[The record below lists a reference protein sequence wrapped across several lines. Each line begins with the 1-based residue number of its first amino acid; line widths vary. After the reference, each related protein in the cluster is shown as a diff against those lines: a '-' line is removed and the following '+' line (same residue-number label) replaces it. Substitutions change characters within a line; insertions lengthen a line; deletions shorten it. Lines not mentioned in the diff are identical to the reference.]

1 MLIPTEGLIEDGF
14 SFLLLVAVLAFFW
27 FHGWH
32 RGGRATGA
40 EPAEPHK
47 KAA

>member
-1 MLIPTEGLIEDGF
+1 MLTPTEGLIEDGF
-14 SFLLLVAVLAFFW
+14 SFVLLIAVLAFFW

-32 RGGRATGA
+32 RTAHKTGA
-40 EPAEPHK
+40 ERHK